1 MQRVHIH
8 GISQGSESKREKMGE
23 AWLAASSH
31 FHFEQMCVKSL
42 DRVPTDSVYLLSF
55 KASHRR
61 TVMKSG
67 AIVPFKAKKKN
78 NYIYIFIYIIFFF
91 LLEKTDG

>member
-1 MQRVHIH
+1 MYTSTASLGGQKASR
-8 GISQGSESKREKMGE
+8 KKMGE

-31 FHFEQMCVKSL
+31 FHFEQMCVRSL
-42 DRVPTDSVYLLSF
+42 GSVPIDSVYLLSF
-55 KASHRR
+55 KASRHRR

-67 AIVPFKAKKKN
+67 AIILFKAKN
-78 NYIYIFIYIIFFF
+78 ILFF